1 MMLNR
6 IKFFLIVAVLL
17 LTQSLVLMAQENSS
31 DVNYM
36 TVNDLPYSVK
46 TDSYARERLKVDVY
60 YPQTLKNCPVIVW
73 FHGGGLTSGHKGL
86 PIELK
91 KKGLVV
97 IGVNYRLLPNV
108 TIDSCLDDAAEAV
121 AWAFR
126 HAKEYN
132 EDCRKTFVTGH
143 SAGGYLTMMV
153 GLNKALLGKYGI
165 DADSIRG
172 LIPFSG
178 QTISHFSYREMHGR
192 GALQPLVDEYAPL
205 YWVRNLVPPMV
216 LITGDRNMEL
226 FGRYEENAYL
236 WRMLKLCGHKES
248 YLYELGGHD
257 HGAMTQPAFHILLDN
272 INRILNRK

>member
-1 MMLNR
+1 MLNR

-17 LTQSLVLMAQENSS
+17 LTQSLVLMAQKNSS

-60 YPQTLKNCPVIVW
+60 YPQTLKDCPVIVW
-73 FHGGGLTSGHKGL
+73 FHGGGLTSGHKGI
-86 PIELK
+86 PVELK

-108 TIDSCLDDAAEAV
+108 TIDSCLDDATEAV
-121 AWAFR
+121 AWTFR

-132 EDCRKTFVTGH
+132 GDCQKIFVTGH

-153 GLNKALLGKYGI
+153 GL
-165 DADSIRG
+165 
-172 LIPFSG
+172 
-178 QTISHFSYREMHGR
+178 
-192 GALQPLVDEYAPL
+192 
-205 YWVRNLVPPMV
+205 VRNLVPPMV

-236 WRMLKLCGHKES
+236 WRMLKLCGHEES

-257 HGAMTQPAFHILLDN
+257 HGAMMHPAFHILLDN
-272 INRILNRK
+272 INRILDRK